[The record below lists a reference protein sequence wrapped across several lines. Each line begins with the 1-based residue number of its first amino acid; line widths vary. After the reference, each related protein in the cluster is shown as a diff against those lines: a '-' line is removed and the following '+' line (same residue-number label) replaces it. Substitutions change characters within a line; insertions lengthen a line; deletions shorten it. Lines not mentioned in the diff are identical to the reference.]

1 MQLEDAVASQAAGS
15 TAAGQ
20 RGTRRGLAAQTAQTQ
35 LLTTFHL
42 RISDPGRPTSGLPS
56 PQPRERPTSM
66 RSTRPWQALVMP
78 PSWMVWPT
86 TWGWMDGL
94 GGGTAGKWAG
104 AGGAWQ

>member
-1 MQLEDAVASQAAGS
+1 MPKQPKNSSCNVPPMD
-15 TAAGQ
+15 T
-20 RGTRRGLAAQTAQTQ
+20 GTG
-35 LLTTFHL
+35 H
-42 RISDPGRPTSGLPS
+42 PTSGLPS

-94 GGGTAGKWAG
+94 GGGTAGK
-104 AGGAWQ
+104 